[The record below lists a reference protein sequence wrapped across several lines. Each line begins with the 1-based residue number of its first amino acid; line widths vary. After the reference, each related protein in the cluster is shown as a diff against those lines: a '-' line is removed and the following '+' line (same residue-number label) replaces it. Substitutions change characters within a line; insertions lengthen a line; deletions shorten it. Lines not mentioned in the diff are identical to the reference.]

1 MSENYVVT
9 ISREF
14 CSMGRSIAR
23 RMSELLDIEFYDRDI
38 VEESAKRMN
47 LTVPVVSD
55 AEERASFYSRRFP
68 LGNVTTE
75 LQDKI
80 FLAQQDIIRDLVSK
94 GSCIIVGRCADSLFQ
109 DHPRHINIYIYT
121 SYENKYNNCINRFG
135 MTPKEAKTNIKE
147 VDEARKAFHKRYARY
162 EADDVHHKDIAID
175 SSLLGVE
182 GTARFLADLV
192 KYKFLSKE

>member
-1 MSENYVVT
+1 MSENYVIT

-23 RMSELLDIEFYDRDI
+23 EMSELLGIEFYDRDI

-80 FLAQQDIIRDLVSK
+80 FIAQQEIIKELASK
-94 GSCIIVGRCADSLFQ
+94 GSCIIVGRCADSLFR
-109 DHPRHINIYIYT
+109 DYPRHINIYIYT
-121 SYENKYNNCINRFG
+121 SYENKYNNCITRFG
-135 MTPKEAKTNIKE
+135 MTPKEAKTSIKE
-147 VDEARKAFHKRYARY
+147 VDEARKALHKRYAKY
-162 EADDVHHKDIAID
+162 EADDVHYKDIAID
-175 SSLLGVE
+175 SSLLGID
-182 GTARFLADLV
+182 GTAKFLVELV
-192 KYKFLSKE
+192 KYKFL